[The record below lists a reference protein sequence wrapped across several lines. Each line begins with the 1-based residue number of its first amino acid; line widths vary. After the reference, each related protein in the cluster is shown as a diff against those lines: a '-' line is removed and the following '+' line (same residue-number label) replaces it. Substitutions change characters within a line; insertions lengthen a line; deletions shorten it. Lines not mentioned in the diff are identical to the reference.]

1 MHAQILVAFIVYFCI
16 VLMVGLFGSRK
27 ATTEKD
33 FIMGG
38 RKLNFWF
45 TALSAHAS
53 DMSAWL
59 FMAFPAAVFV
69 SGAPGCWVAIGVIAG
84 MFLIWQ
90 FVAKQLRV
98 QTEQLDSYTLPTF
111 FERRFRDHSG
121 VVRYLT
127 AFFTIFIFGHY
138 LAALL
143 RAMSL
148 LFSSIFGIDPI
159 IGILISVSVVVA
171 YTLIGGY
178 VTIAMI
184 DFCQAIFLLGV
195 ILLVP
200 FIASTYI
207 APGEIALQAEKVGA
221 SLDLTPQWMTLA
233 TALSWCLGYF
243 GMPHILTKFMGIRD
257 AGELKKSKYLGMS
270 WLLLT
275 LAGSAAV
282 GFIGLAFFPS
292 GLSDPQL
299 VFVNMVHVL
308 FHPFFAGFVLCGI
321 IAANLSTM
329 DSQILCCATVI
340 SEDLYRRFHGG
351 AVSSKQML
359 LASRLAVVGVA
370 LVAFCLALFKTASI
384 LDDVLYSWA
393 AMGCCFGP
401 LVLLGLY
408 SKRVNAIG
416 AITGLL
422 FGGFF
427 ALSWPS
433 WQHLVTDYA
442 FSAIILGFPLNLVL
456 IYGVSL
462 LTAKEPSPLTH
473 SGQHVDMTGQQV
485 VRGAHKHP

>member
-27 ATTEKD
+27 AATEKD

-59 FMAFPAAVFV
+59 FMAFPATVFV
-69 SGAPGCWVAIGVIAG
+69 SGAPGCWIAFGLIAG

-121 VVRYLT
+121 LVRYLT
-127 AFFTIFIFGHY
+127 AFFTILIFAHY

-148 LFSSIFGIDPI
+148 LFASVFGIDPTL
-159 IGILISVSVVVA
+159 GIFISVSVVVA

-184 DFCQAIFLLGV
+184 DFFQALFLLGV

-200 FIASTYI
+200 IIASTYV
-207 APGEIALQAEKVGA
+207 APGEISLQAERLGV
-221 SLDLTPQWMTLA
+221 SFDFTPTFTALA
-233 TALSWCLGYF
+233 TAISWCLGYF

-257 AGELKKSKYLGMS
+257 AQELKKSKYLGMS

-282 GFIGLAFFPS
+282 GFIGLAFFSS

-299 VFVNMVHVL
+299 VFVNMVHIL
-308 FHPFFAGFVLCGI
+308 FHPFFAGFILCGI

-340 SEDLYRRFHGG
+340 SEDLYRRFHRG

-370 LVAFCLALFKTASI
+370 LMAFGLALFKTASI
-384 LDDVLYSWA
+384 LDDVLYPWA

-401 LVLLGLY
+401 LVLLSLY
-408 SKRVNAIG
+408 STRINATG
-416 AITGLL
+416 AIVGLL
-422 FGGFF
+422 FGGVF

-433 WQHLVTDYA
+433 WSHLVTDYT
-442 FSAIILGFPLNLVL
+442 FSAIIVGFPLNLLLVY
-456 IYGVSL
+456 IVSL
-462 LTAKEPSPLTH
+462 ATARVPKLSSH
-473 SGQHVDMTGQQV
+473 AGQHVDSLGTPI
-485 VRGAHKHP
+485 VRGAHKHS